1 MWRFVVATLEMK
13 RFQDDAHS
21 KKDVFHREKK
31 SLMIMMTTTTWM
43 MM

>member
-13 RFQDDAHS
+13 RFQDDAHR

-31 SLMIMMTTTTWM
+31 INNDNDDDNDVDDE
-43 MM
+43 